1 MLDLPSKIFPAS
13 NKFKAR
19 LLLLGPSILIEYA
32 CSKKLDLRRWI
43 RWGWSIF
50 YWSTYSDSH
59 LSACGADRSWRHK
72 HEHQQPGYTA
82 RVGLSQQAVLEE
94 HAGWP
99 GWESGSTHT
108 PPVAVP
114 GLGVLVKLNVLASG
128 AFGHE
133 VSTSLTSFMV
143 FLCCLQKFPP
153 PWSGGAIWVLKL
165 AQQIPTPG
173 TYRRWAAS

>member
-133 VSTSLTSFMV
+133 VVHEPHKLHGISSLPLEISSPMV
-143 FLCCLQKFPP
+143 
-153 PWSGGAIWVLKL
+153 GGAIWVLKL